1 MNKTLLAFGAPGI
14 EPRWTCSAK
23 DGIGTAYNGSSC
35 VWFTL
40 RDSIVNEMYFQY
52 VRFANT
58 HDLEFLI
65 TDGES

>member
-14 EPRWTCSAK
+14 EPRWMYSAK
-23 DGIGTAYNGSSC
+23 DGIVTAYNSSSC

-40 RDSIVNEMYFQY
+40 SHSIVNEIYFQNL
-52 VRFANT
+52 RFANT